1 MIHGSITKGLFT
13 NKGSVL
19 TSGGAGRLAK
29 GQLAIVTEKSG
40 VGGANVLAASDFA
53 GLPRNQKLKIRVGR
67 SPLPQGTRSQFPTK
81 YETNYFTPQDIVS
94 ITANFPKYQK
104 QTFDEVVIGYD
115 GINASSAI
123 NIPEGKSSVIDFTLA
138 GKAIEI
144 FGGVPM
150 HNFKFNVG
158 REIGQTTQEVVR
170 KLAATIKEANV
181 PRSQK
186 NITEFVDVSVIDST
200 NSPLT
205 GTASV
210 FSTLTVV
217 DAGDSNALALVQ
229 AQYVA
234 YTVTRTS
241 REDGSSVYT
250 VLRPQASVLA
260 NFSLSKIK
268 AYTKGCANCLPTY
281 TSIVGGV
288 VYHITLEDNGV
299 TQVAVVQALPGAVA
313 ASASK
318 IGQIDG
324 RGVYSVVLT
333 TALTSAQITAFVAT
347 SAITASAEVKKLGT
361 TETVCESATST
372 STAWVD
378 GQVCRTKAQT
388 YTLQLKDNECGAT
401 RLAEVQA
408 AYPTLT
414 VIEASPAQVGGC
426 SRVYSTTVTTNIVCS
441 ECSDIFLQPFTSVAP
456 KNFEDATW
464 KEVVPAF
471 DAAALMGI
479 RIKGKSFNIMPSEE
493 ARDMIPFYETSTRI
507 LNVSGGYRQMDFLNF
522 VPEYK
527 YDEMFKVNFTSRAQ
541 DRDALGAML
550 LPVEEVSRTHF
561 LGEQREFGNLFARTN
576 LGEESL
582 VRLDGQYI
590 SYSISWRD
598 SGLSQGGG
606 GRSDITHT
614 EQVFVEFGYHDAIEA
629 LVNAL
634 AVKAGV
640 ETVNPTAN

>member
-1 MIHGSITKGLFT
+1 MIHGGITKGLFT

-40 VGGANVLAASDFA
+40 VGGASVLSASSFA
-53 GLPRNQKLKIRVGR
+53 GLPKNQKLKIRVGR
-67 SPLPQGTRSQFPTK
+67 NSLPQGVRSQSPAR
-81 YETNYFTPQDIVS
+81 YETSWFTPQDVVS

-115 GINASSAI
+115 GINANSAI
-123 NIPEGKSSVIDFTLA
+123 KIPEGKSSVIDFTLA

-158 REIGQTTQEVVR
+158 REIGQTNQEVVR
-170 KLAATIKEANV
+170 KLVATIKDATV

-186 NITEFVDVSVIDST
+186 KITEFVEVSVIDST

-210 FSTLTVV
+210 FSNLTVT

-229 AQYVA
+229 AQYPDYV
-234 YTVTRTS
+234 VTRTS
-241 REDGSSVYT
+241 RDNGDSVYT
-250 VLRPQASVLA
+250 ILHPQASALA
-260 NFSLSKIK
+260 NFTQNKVK

-281 TSIVGGV
+281 TSIAGGV

-313 ASASK
+313 ASAAK
-318 IGQIDG
+318 VGQVDG

-333 TALTSAQITAFVAT
+333 AALTSAQIATFVAT
-347 SAITASAEVKKLGT
+347 SAITASAEVRKLGT

-378 GQVCRTKAQT
+378 GQVCRTQT
-388 YTLQLKDNECGAT
+388 QKYTLQLKDNECGAT

-408 AYPTLT
+408 AYPALT
-414 VIEASPAQVGGC
+414 IIEALPAQVGGC
-426 SRVYSTTVTTNIVCS
+426 SRVYSTTVTTNIVCT

-456 KNFEDATW
+456 SNFEDAVW
-464 KEVVPAF
+464 KAAEPVF

-479 RIKGKSFNIMPSEE
+479 RIKGKPFNIMPSEE
-493 ARDMIPFYETSTRI
+493 ARDMIPFYETSTQI

-522 VPEYK
+522 VPEYN

-582 VRLDGQYI
+582 VKLDAQYV

-606 GRSDITHT
+606 GRSDITHN
-614 EQVFVEFGYHDAIEA
+614 EQIFVEFGYHDAIEA